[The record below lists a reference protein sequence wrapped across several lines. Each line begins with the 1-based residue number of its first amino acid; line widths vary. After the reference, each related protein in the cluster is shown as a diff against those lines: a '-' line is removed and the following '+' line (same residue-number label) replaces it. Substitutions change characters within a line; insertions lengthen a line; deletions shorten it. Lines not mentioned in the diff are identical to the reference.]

1 MDDETSSFLRM
12 DDTSSSNGT
21 PIFSTK
27 SLVPRD
33 TARRNGKSCRI
44 NLRGG
49 IRQTNGEK
57 SRASKK
63 RVIKMLFALVF
74 EFFLCLTPFFVVHTW
89 RIVDYTSAKRHIS
102 PEFVMFVNLL
112 AYVSTCCNPVTY
124 CFMNRNFRQGFLS
137 VFRCLYIK
145 RVKSDA
151 SFYVNGGSSLSRT
164 HLSRVPSYDKMQQ
177 ENNGEFPLVRH

>member
-1 MDDETSSFLRM
+1 M

-27 SLVPRD
+27 NLKSCETLRQ
-33 TARRNGKSCRI
+33 NGKSCRI

-57 SRASKK
+57 SRAAKK

-74 EFFLCLTPFFVVHTW
+74 EFFLCLTLFFAFQTW
-89 RIVDYTSAKRHIS
+89 IIVNPVSAKKYIS
-102 PEFVMFVNLL
+102 KEGLMFVNLL

-137 VFRCLYIK
+137 VFRCLYMR
-145 RVKSDA
+145 RVKNDA
-151 SFYVNGGSSLSRT
+151 SFYGNCGSSASRT
-164 HLSRVPSYDKMQQ
+164 HMSRVPSYDKIQQ
-177 ENNGEFPLVRH
+177 ENTGEFLMVGK

>member
-1 MDDETSSFLRM
+1 M

-27 SLVPRD
+27 NR
-33 TARRNGKSCRI
+33 GSCRI

-57 SRASKK
+57 SRAAKK

-74 EFFLCLTPFFVVHTW
+74 EFFLCLTPFFVFQTW
-89 RIVDYTSAKRHIS
+89 LIVNPVSVKNYLSR
-102 PEFVMFVNLL
+102 EGLMFVNLL

-137 VFRCLYIK
+137 VFRCLYMR

-151 SFYVNGGSSLSRT
+151 SFYVNGGSSVSRT
-164 HLSRVPSYDKMQQ
+164 HMSRVPSYDKIQQ
-177 ENNGEFPLVRH
+177 ENTGEFLMVGK